1 MYYIIIN
8 NMFDFF
14 DIYINDA
21 MSIDTFLKHMTNSV
35 ALI

>member
-21 MSIDTFLKHMTNSV
+21 MSIDTFFK
-35 ALI
+35 AYD